1 MINAICESQILQ
13 LKPLIIRSMT
23 GKNQEIS
30 NAILNSNLEYINFL
44 LINIPVTGWISLSPC
59 CANKFGLQYNK
70 LAMLIARQEQIMPL
84 TPSSALC
91 ISRTVPI

>member
-1 MINAICESQILQ
+1 MEN
-13 LKPLIIRSMT
+13 
-23 GKNQEIS
+23 S
-30 NAILNSNLEYINFL
+30 NAILNSNLVYINFL

-84 TPSSALC
+84 TPQSALC